1 MSTRKAMALATLP
14 RTAAERTSP
23 TAQRRLRGLGLIVSA
38 IAAVALMVAPSAAN
52 VAAGPAAQAAGLSPG
67 DKYVALGSSYAS
79 GPGLATLYDLG
90 CLRSTVNYAHQVAAQ
105 LQLVLVDVTCS
116 LATTA
121 NITTTSQT
129 AGGVVR
135 PPQIEAVTPDTDLV
149 TVTVGGNDVDY
160 ASSLIKYG
168 CDDTTD
174 VPPAGAWTFFCMF
187 LPEPNRAA
195 MLQKLDAL
203 PQSLRDMLARI
214 RERAPEARI
223 LLVTY
228 ERVIPPEGKTC
239 PAIALSPEHASFE
252 QKVGWGLQRAFRQA
266 RRGSDAELLDL
277 YRPSTP
283 HTPCAGID
291 PWISGWEWG
300 PFPTGTI
307 AFHPTPSGMT
317 AAARRIVHRLD

>member
-1 MSTRKAMALATLP
+1 MPIRKLVT
-14 RTAAERTSP
+14 
-23 TAQRRLRGLGLIVSA
+23 
-38 IAAVALMVAPSAAN
+38 IAALPLMFAAAAN
-52 VAAGPAAQAAGLSPG
+52 VASGPAAQAAGLSSG

-90 CLRSTVNYAHQVAAQ
+90 CFRSTGNYAHQVAAQ
-105 LQLVLVDVTCS
+105 MKLVLVDVTCFGG
-116 LATTA
+116 TIA

-135 PPQIEAVTPDTDLV
+135 PPQIDAVTSDTDLV

-160 ASSLIKYG
+160 VSSLVKYG
-168 CDDTTD
+168 CGDTTD
-174 VPPAGAWTFFCMF
+174 VPPAGAWTFVCTL

-203 PQSLRDMLARI
+203 PLSLSDMLARI
-214 RERAPEARI
+214 RERAPNARI

-228 ERVIPPEGKTC
+228 ERTVPPNGQTC

-252 QKVGWGLQRAFRQA
+252 RKVGWRLQRAFRQA
-266 RRGSDAELLDL
+266 RRASDAELLDL
-277 YRPSTP
+277 YGPSTP
-283 HTPCAGID
+283 HTSCAGID
-291 PWISGWEWG
+291 PWTSGWEWG
-300 PFPTGTI
+300 PFPTGTT

-317 AAARRIVHRLD
+317 AAARRIVRLVD